1 MATITTTG
9 EIARIIDG
17 YGFKLVETTK
27 LRSGEEKKTWITV
40 WTKASVRVGDTV
52 TVTGSLS
59 TKLEEYT
66 GRDNVPKTGISIH
79 VNDAQVTG
87 ADVPF

>member
-1 MATITTTG
+1 MATITATG
-9 EIARIIDG
+9 EIVRIIDG

-52 TVTGSLS
+52 TVSGQLS

-66 GRDNVPKTGISIH
+66 GRDNVPKTGVAIN
-79 VNDAQVTG
+79 VNDAEVTS